1 MNEEEIIKI
10 IKYMLENKNTDINV
24 IINYEAIKG
33 LLDLYNK
40 EKEKNKELSNS
51 YDKLAKE
58 CNEENKRCMM
68 LAIEKQDCFEKYRY
82 NLQQNE
88 SLTKE
93 FSNVIP
99 VQKIKDKIEELDK
112 EKLKYDNDLRI
123 YTLRNTFD
131 FQKEVLQELLEG
143 GD

>member
-99 VQKIKDKIEELDK
+99 VQKIKDKIEELNK
-112 EKLKYDNDLRI
+112 EIKSCTEIDAIFKI
-123 YTLRNTFD
+123 K
-131 FQKEVLQELLEG
+131 QQQILQELLESEE
-143 GD
+143 